1 MTWLRRMLVLSAL
14 LVLTGSAA
22 AQFPK
27 VDIKD
32 SRNNPVIV
40 QAFRSTI
47 AKPSESLVRVLAD
60 GKEVAYGTVVE
71 ADGYIVTKYDEI
83 RDRQKITVKLRD
95 GKELEAKVVDFEANF
110 DVALLKVDAKNLK
123 PIEWRTSKDAKVGRW
138 VASVGLGED
147 PVAIGV
153 ISVGTRKLVPGDQ
166 PPKVI
171 NVNAGYL
178 GVGLEAAN
186 SGGARVTKVDV
197 KTPAERAGIKVND
210 IIHEAAGRKILD
222 HETLINT
229 MGRFRAGEKVLLKI
243 KRGEEE
249 LELNATLAK
258 RPAAMLGNP
267 QEMMG
272 SELSNRRGGFPII
285 LQHDTVLK
293 PSECGS
299 PIVDLDGKA
308 VGLNIAR
315 AGRTETYAIPS
326 EEIQKLLP
334 DLKLG
339 KLGKAAATFKLG
351 PLAKTPEHVLHLG
364 DNLSNKDPISKL
376 GKGRFMKV
384 YDVKLTKGVT
394 YNIEMQSSEI
404 DPFLMLEDPK
414 GKKVA
419 DDDDG
424 GGFPNAK
431 IVYTAPEDGDYRIIA
446 TTFNTNESG
455 NFTLS
460 VRRQEKK

>member
-1 MTWLRRMLVLSAL
+1 MLVLPAL
-14 LVLTGSAA
+14 LILAGSAS
-22 AQFPK
+22 AQFKFDPN
-27 VDIKD
+27 D

-40 QAFRSTI
+40 QAFRSIVT
-47 AKPSESLVRVLAD
+47 KPSESIVRILAD
-60 GKEVAYGTVVE
+60 GKEVAYGVVVE
-71 ADGYIVTKYDEI
+71 PDGYIITKYDEI
-83 RDRQKITVKLRD
+83 RDRQKVIVKLRD
-95 GKELEAKVVDFEANF
+95 GKELEAKFVDFEANY
-110 DVALLKVDAKNLK
+110 DVALIKVDAKNLK
-123 PIEWRTSKDAKVGRW
+123 PIEWRSSKEAKVGRW
-138 VASVGLGED
+138 VASAGMGVD
-147 PVAIGV
+147 PLAIGV
-153 ISVGTRKLVPGDQ
+153 VSVGTRKLVPGDQ

-178 GVGLEAAN
+178 GVGLEAAA

-197 KTPAERAGIKVND
+197 KTPAERAGIKIND
-210 IIHEAAGRKILD
+210 IIYEAAGRKILD
-222 HETLINT
+222 HEALINT

-258 RPAAMLGNP
+258 RPPQMLGNP

-272 SELSNRRGGFPII
+272 SELSNRRGGFPVI

-293 PSECGS
+293 PKDCGG
-299 PIVDLDGKA
+299 PLVDLDGKA
-308 VGLNIAR
+308 VGINIAR

-334 DLKLG
+334 DLKAG
-339 KLGKAAATFKLG
+339 KLGKAAAAFKLG
-351 PLAKTPEHVLHLG
+351 PLPKTPEHILHLG

-394 YNIEMQSSEI
+394 YLIEMNSSEI
-404 DPFLMLEDPK
+404 DPYLMLEDPT
-414 GKKVA
+414 GKKITE
-419 DDDDG
+419 DDDG

-431 IVYTAPEDGDYRIIA
+431 IVFSAPEDGDYRIIA
-446 TTFNTNESG
+446 TTFQPNESG

-460 VRRQEKK
+460 VRRQEKEKK